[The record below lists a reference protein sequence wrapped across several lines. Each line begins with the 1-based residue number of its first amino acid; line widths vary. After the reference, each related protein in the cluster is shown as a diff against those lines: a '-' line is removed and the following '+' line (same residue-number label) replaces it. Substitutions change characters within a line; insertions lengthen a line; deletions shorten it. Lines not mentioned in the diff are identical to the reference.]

1 MLEDISGINYRKLE
15 IKMSN
20 IKISINQINTKV
32 GSLFSNTEKIIE
44 KINHAINKDCDIV
57 CFPEL
62 TITGYPPE
70 DLVLSENF
78 VDNNL
83 KALKNIIK
91 TTKDIT
97 AIVGFIDK
105 DKDKLFNSAAIIS
118 DQKLIATYRKNKLP
132 NYGVFDEK
140 RYFTSGNKI
149 ITLNH
154 KGVKIGISI
163 CEDIW
168 EDYEVCKFQSELG
181 CNLII
186 NINGSPFD
194 TNKKE
199 LREKLLS
206 NVSRECNSHL
216 IYVNSVGGQ
225 DELIFDGSSL
235 VYDGMGNKIFSLP
248 SFIET
253 SEELTISLEPK
264 DIKQIKSPKKF
275 EVSEKEI
282 NIKPHSFIDN
292 KKDNSDTSRIEDI
305 LNALILGTKDYA
317 DKNGFEKC
325 LVSLSGGIDSALV
338 TTIACRA
345 IGAENVRAVTLPSK
359 FSSEHSVTDSKKL
372 CDNLGLDLIKIP
384 IIESHSS
391 MTNSL
396 KNLFEG
402 TESNNAEENLQAR
415 IRGNLIMSISN
426 KFSWLVLST
435 GNKSEM
441 ATGYATLYGDMAGGF
456 SVLKDVPK
464 TIVYQIANHINKNIE
479 IIPKNIINKLPSAE
493 LKPDQ
498 FDHDTLP
505 DYEILDLIIELYVE
519 NKKTFNE
526 IANNQ
531 QIIKN
536 ISKEKLLDILSMID
550 RNEYKRRQS
559 PPGIK
564 ITPLAFGRDRR
575 YPIASDYKYTYRDY

>member
-1 MLEDISGINYRKLE
+1 M
-15 IKMSN
+15 
-20 IKISINQINTKV
+20 KV
-32 GSLFSNTEKIIE
+32 
-44 KINHAINKDCDIV
+44 
-57 CFPEL
+57 
-62 TITGYPPE
+62 
-70 DLVLSENF
+70 
-78 VDNNL
+78 
-83 KALKNIIK
+83 
-91 TTKDIT
+91 
-97 AIVGFIDK
+97 
-105 DKDKLFNSAAIIS
+105 
-118 DQKLIATYRKNKLP
+118 
-132 NYGVFDEK
+132 
-140 RYFTSGNKI
+140 
-149 ITLNH
+149 
-154 KGVKIGISI
+154 GISI

-168 EDYEVCKFQSELG
+168 EDFEVCKIQSELG

-194 TNKKE
+194 TIKKE
-199 LREKLLS
+199 QREKLLS
-206 NVSRECNSHL
+206 NVSKECKSHL

-235 VYDGMGNKIFSLP
+235 VYDDLGNKILALP

-253 SEELTISLEPK
+253 SEELTIDLTAKDLE
-264 DIKQIKSPKKF
+264 QVKSSKKF
-275 EVSEKEI
+275 EITNEKI
-282 NIKPHSFIDN
+282 NIKSHIKVDKKKKLSTTSGID
-292 KKDNSDTSRIEDI
+292 DI

-317 DKNGFEKC
+317 EKNGFEKC

-338 TTIACRA
+338 TTIACKA
-345 IGAENVRAVTLPSK
+345 MGTENVRAVTLPSK
-359 FSSEHSVTDSKKL
+359 YSSEHSVSDSKKL
-372 CDNLGLDLIKIP
+372 CDNLGLDLINIP

-396 KNLFEG
+396 KGLFEG

-464 TIVYQIANHINKNIE
+464 TIVYQLANHINKNQE
-479 IIPKNIINKLPSAE
+479 IIPKNIITKLPSAE

-505 DYEILDLIIELYVE
+505 DYEILDLIIELYIE
-519 NKKTFNE
+519 HKKTFKE
-526 IANNQ
+526 IVNNQ
-531 QIIKN
+531 KIIKN
-536 ISKEKLLDILSMID
+536 ISKEKILEILTMID

>member
-1 MLEDISGINYRKLE
+1 MSEGILGINYRKLE
-15 IKMSN
+15 FKMSN

-32 GSLFSNTEKIIE
+32 GSLYSNTEKIIE
-44 KINHAINKDCDIV
+44 KITDAIKKECDIV

-78 VDNNL
+78 VENNL
-83 KALKNIIK
+83 KALDQIIDSTKNI
-91 TTKDIT
+91 TT
-97 AIVGFIDK
+97 IVGFIDK

-118 DQKLIATYRKNKLP
+118 NQKLIATYRKNKLP

-140 RYFTSGNKI
+140 RYFTSGNQI

-154 KGVKIGISI
+154 QDVKIGISI

-168 EDYEVCKFQSELG
+168 EDFEVCKIQSELG

-206 NVSRECNSHL
+206 NVSKECKSHL
-216 IYVNSVGGQ
+216 VYVNSVGGQ

-235 VYDGMGNKIFSLP
+235 VYDDLGNKILALP
-248 SFIET
+248 SFLES
-253 SEELTISLEPK
+253 SEEITIELMPK
-264 DIKQIKSPKKF
+264 DLEQAKSSKKF
-275 EVSEKEI
+275 EITNKRI
-282 NIKPHSFIDN
+282 NIRSHTHLDN
-292 KKDNSDTSRIEDI
+292 KKKLSITSEIDDI

-317 DKNGFEKC
+317 EKNGFEKS

-345 IGAENVRAVTLPSK
+345 MGAENVRAVTLPSK
-359 FSSEHSVTDSKKL
+359 FSSDHSVSDSKKL
-372 CDNLGLDLIKIP
+372 CDNLGLDLINIP

-396 KNLFEG
+396 KSLFEG

-464 TIVYQIANHINKNIE
+464 TIVYQLAKYINKNKE
-479 IIPKNIINKLPSAE
+479 IIPKNIITKLPSAE

-505 DYEILDLIIELYVE
+505 DYEILDLIIELYIE
-519 NKKTFNE
+519 KKKTFKE
-526 IANNQ
+526 IASDQ
-531 QIIKN
+531 KIIKN
-536 ISKEKLLDILSMID
+536 ISKEKILEILTMID